1 MAVNKVVEKS
11 GDGIYLV
18 FRIVVGLLFFGH
30 GAQKLFGLFGGNKA
44 ALFNMFWFAGIIEVV
59 VGIVIVLGLFTRLA
73 AALGALEMLFA
84 LLIAHIPK
92 GLNIYKNGGESAL
105 LFFAAFLV
113 LFVYGARKWHLDEV
127 LFKKEL
133 I

>member
-1 MAVNKVVEKS
+1 MVVNKIVEKC
-11 GDGIYLV
+11 GDGIYWV
-18 FRIVVGLLFFGH
+18 FRVVIGLLFFGH

-44 ALFNMFWFAGIIEVV
+44 VLFNMFWFAGAIEVT

-73 AALGALEMLFA
+73 AALGAVEMLFA
-84 LLIAHIPK
+84 LLIVHIPK
-92 GLNIYKNGGESAL
+92 GLNVYKNGGETPL

-113 LFVYGARKWHLDEV
+113 LFVYGARKWQLDEV
-127 LFKKEL
+127 LFEKEL